1 MVAINL
7 DVDLIKS
14 MITPLELEP
23 DLGAYEFRYTQFSK
37 LSFSKKVRWPSL
49 LLKVYKPSNTRFTL
63 LGRSELAARFE
74 ANKPFRRRATI
85 KRPKFCS
92 I

>member
-37 LSFSKKVRWPSL
+37 LSFSKKVR
-49 LLKVYKPSNTRFTL
+49 
-63 LGRSELAARFE
+63 
-74 ANKPFRRRATI
+74 
-85 KRPKFCS
+85 
-92 I
+92 